1 MFNFI
6 KKKLQKIYQ
15 AVTSKLGELLGKEQI
30 DQNDL
35 KQLEVILLEADV
47 GVRTTRALMQEL
59 NSRFSFG
66 QLVKGR
72 DLKKALEFLLNDLL
86 VGKRF
91 GELKLEQDNPEQN
104 NSEQVYPEQ
113 NYSVILF
120 VGVNGSGK
128 TTAIGKLASRLK
140 ADGKKVLLAAAD
152 TFRAAA
158 TEQLAEWAKMVGVDI
173 VTGREGQ
180 DPASVVFQAAEKFK
194 NEGYDY
200 LIVDTAGRL
209 QTKVNLMNELAKIKR
224 VIAKILG
231 EDNITILLTVDS
243 MLGQNSLE
251 QAQIFNESAN
261 VDGIILTK
269 MDGTG
274 KGGIVFAI
282 VQELKIPIEYITF
295 GENVEAIKSFDAQEY
310 VKELLEK

>member
-282 VQELKIPIEYITF
+282 VQELKIPIAYITF

>member
-1 MFNFI
+1 
-6 KKKLQKIYQ
+6 
-15 AVTSKLGELLGKEQI
+15 
-30 DQNDL
+30 
-35 KQLEVILLEADV
+35 
-47 GVRTTRALMQEL
+47 
-59 NSRFSFG
+59 
-66 QLVKGR
+66 
-72 DLKKALEFLLNDLL
+72 
-86 VGKRF
+86 
-91 GELKLEQDNPEQN
+91 
-104 NSEQVYPEQ
+104 
-113 NYSVILF
+113 
-120 VGVNGSGK
+120 
-128 TTAIGKLASRLK
+128 
-140 ADGKKVLLAAAD
+140 
-152 TFRAAA
+152 
-158 TEQLAEWAKMVGVDI
+158 
-173 VTGREGQ
+173 
-180 DPASVVFQAAEKFK
+180 
-194 NEGYDY
+194 
-200 LIVDTAGRL
+200 
-209 QTKVNLMNELAKIKR
+209 MNELAKIKR

>member
-59 NSRFSFG
+59 NSRFSSG

-282 VQELKIPIEYITF
+282 VQELKIPIAYITF
-295 GENVEAIKSFDAQEY
+295 GENIEAIKSFDAQEY

>member
-1 MFNFI
+1 M
-6 KKKLQKIYQ
+6 
-15 AVTSKLGELLGKEQI
+15 
-30 DQNDL
+30 
-35 KQLEVILLEADV
+35 LEADV

-91 GELKLEQDNPEQN
+91 GELKLEQD
-104 NSEQVYPEQ
+104 YPEQ
-113 NYSVILF
+113 NYPVILF

>member
-59 NSRFSFG
+59 NSRFSSG

-91 GELKLEQDNPEQN
+91 GELKLEQDYPEQN
-104 NSEQVYPEQ
+104 NSEQDYPEQ
-113 NYSVILF
+113 NYPVILF

>member
-59 NSRFSFG
+59 NSRFSSG

-91 GELKLEQDNPEQN
+91 GELKLEQD
-104 NSEQVYPEQ
+104 YPEQ
-113 NYSVILF
+113 NYPVILF

-173 VTGREGQ
+173 VTGREEQ

-282 VQELKIPIEYITF
+282 VQELKIPIAYITF

>member
-15 AVTSKLGELLGKEQI
+15 SVTSKLGELLGKEQI

-59 NSRFSFG
+59 NSRFSSG

-91 GELKLEQDNPEQN
+91 GELKLEQD
-104 NSEQVYPEQ
+104 YPEQ
-113 NYSVILF
+113 NYPVILF

>member
-91 GELKLEQDNPEQN
+91 GELKLEQD
-104 NSEQVYPEQ
+104 YPEQ
-113 NYSVILF
+113 NYPVILF

-282 VQELKIPIEYITF
+282 VQELKIPIAYITF

>member
-91 GELKLEQDNPEQN
+91 GELKLEQD
-104 NSEQVYPEQ
+104 YPEQ
-113 NYSVILF
+113 NYPVILF

-282 VQELKIPIEYITF
+282 VQELKIPIAYITF
-295 GENVEAIKSFDAQEY
+295 GENIEAIKSFDAQEY

>member
-59 NSRFSFG
+59 NSRFSSG

>member
-91 GELKLEQDNPEQN
+91 GELKLEQD
-104 NSEQVYPEQ
+104 YPEQ
-113 NYSVILF
+113 NYPVILF

>member
-91 GELKLEQDNPEQN
+91 GELKLEQDNP
-104 NSEQVYPEQ
+104 
-113 NYSVILF
+113 VILF

-261 VDGIILTK
+261 VDGIVLTK

-282 VQELKIPIEYITF
+282 VQELKIPIAYITF

>member
-91 GELKLEQDNPEQN
+91 GELKLEQDYPEQN
-104 NSEQVYPEQ
+104 NSEQDYPEQ
-113 NYSVILF
+113 NYPVILF